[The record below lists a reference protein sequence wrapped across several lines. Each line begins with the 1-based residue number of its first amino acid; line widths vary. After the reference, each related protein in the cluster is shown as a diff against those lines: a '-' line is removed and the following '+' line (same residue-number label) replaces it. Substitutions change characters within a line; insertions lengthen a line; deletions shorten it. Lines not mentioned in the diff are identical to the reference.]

1 MRAGRWA
8 FLRIGSEAA
17 RARRPGVRWRES
29 MTDRQGFVV
38 WFTGLPSAGKSTLAR
53 LLDAELRH
61 RAWPVE
67 VLDGDE
73 VRLRL
78 TKGLGFSREDR
89 DENIRRISFVA
100 RLLAGHGVATITA
113 AISPYRAAREEA
125 RREIGRFVEVY
136 VKCALDTCVQRDVKG
151 LYRRALAGEITNFTG
166 ISDPY
171 EEPLAPELTVE
182 TDRESA
188 QASVERILA
197 RLEALGYLTA
207 GDRPGGIAP
216 HAVETTAR

>member
-1 MRAGRWA
+1 MAG
-8 FLRIGSEAA
+8 E
-17 RARRPGVRWRES
+17 
-29 MTDRQGFVV
+29 GFVV

-53 LLDAELRH
+53 LLDEALRQ
-61 RAWPVE
+61 RGWPVE

-89 DENIRRISFVA
+89 DENIRRIAFVA
-100 RLLAGHGVATITA
+100 RLLARHGVAAITA
-113 AISPYRAAREEA
+113 AISPYRAARDEA
-125 RREIGRFVEVY
+125 RQEIGRFVEIY
-136 VKCALDTCVQRDVKG
+136 VRCGLDTCVQRDVKG
-151 LYRRALAGEITNFTG
+151 LYRRALAGEIANFTG

-188 QASVERILA
+188 VQSIARILA
-197 RLEALGYLTA
+197 RLEVLGYLTEADGNAVARTGRVA
-207 GDRPGGIAP
+207 G
-216 HAVETTAR
+216 ARA